1 MACLPSME
9 SVTFYELYES
19 PRHFEGW
26 RDVFFHVLS
35 LRVRRWMWVHGGDL
49 CKFGGANNKACEDL
63 EFYDMKTLRRRL
75 VEMLKHLRKCQGT
88 PNHHE
93 IRKPKYLLHRIECEN
108 PYQEILIM
116 QTSQETLENEHCC
129 AIARVV

>member
-9 SVTFYELYES
+9 SVTFYEPYES

-26 RDVFFHVLS
+26 RDVFFPVLS
-35 LRVRRWMWVHGGDL
+35 LRVRRWVWVHGGDL

-63 EFYDMKTLRRRL
+63 EFYGMKTLRRRL

-88 PNHHE
+88 PNTT
-93 IRKPKYLLHRIECEN
+93 KYA
-108 PYQEILIM
+108 
-116 QTSQETLENEHCC
+116 SQSTYHTEQSTRTP
-129 AIARVV
+129 IKRS

>member
-1 MACLPSME
+1 M
-9 SVTFYELYES
+9 
-19 PRHFEGW
+19 
-26 RDVFFHVLS
+26 FFPVLS

-93 IRKPKYLLHRIECEN
+93 IRKPKYLLHRTEYEN
-108 PYQEILIM
+108 PYQEILIIR
-116 QTSQETLENEHCC
+116 TSQETPENEHCC
-129 AIARVV
+129 AFARVV

>member
-1 MACLPSME
+1 MALRSVGKYRVGKHMACLPSRK

-19 PRHFEGW
+19 LRHFEGW

-63 EFYDMKTLRRRL
+63 EFYGMKTLRRRL
-75 VEMLKHLRKCQGT
+75 VEILKHLRKCQGT

-93 IRKPKYLLHRIECEN
+93 IHSQSTYHIE
-108 PYQEILIM
+108 Q
-116 QTSQETLENEHCC
+116 S
-129 AIARVV
+129 ARTPIRRS